1 MAQSRHGS
9 RPLRCPLSG
18 VKRTSV
24 RTPKMTLMTHCV
36 FRRSA
41 FAERTLLARKGIG
54 LLHLDVGR
62 PDHLAPFFGFVS
74 NELAEVDGR
83 HGHWIATQVGEPL
96 LDLGFGEPDVDL
108 TV

>member
-1 MAQSRHGS
+1 
-9 RPLRCPLSG
+9 
-18 VKRTSV
+18 
-24 RTPKMTLMTHCV
+24 MTLMTHCV

-96 LDLGFGEPDVDL
+96 LDLGFGEPDVISRFSMLMISPDVLRGAL
-108 TV
+108 TPKKP